1 MIVDEHKTIFV
12 HIPKNAGTSIKKLLV
27 GNEDFKS
34 LKRPWKHETIANI
47 KKSNPEVYNS
57 YKKIAVIRNPYD
69 RMVSMY
75 AFLKRYRSS
84 NDLLNTYQYNS
95 KTNSY
100 EIIETAKAPID
111 GFRYW
116 WKDKNADP
124 QKIHGDLEIA
134 KRLFNSQ
141 SDWIDDTVH
150 IIKYESLDNDL
161 SDFLNK
167 EIELPIENDSYT
179 FEYTKYYNQ
188 ETADIIYDRYKEDFE
203 KFDYKKLE
211 L

>member
-1 MIVDEHKTIFV
+1 MIIDKEKLIFT

-34 LKRPWKHETIANI
+34 LKRPWKHETIVNI

-57 YKKIAVIRNPYD
+57 YKKFAVIRNPYD

-111 GFRYW
+111 EFRHW

-150 IIKYESLDNDL
+150 IIKYENLDNDL

-188 ETADIIYDRYKEDFE
+188 EIADIIYDRYKEDFE